1 MPTFSKLVPIL
12 FQSDIVVKQYS
23 VVPRQ
28 TAQFPEMLYNLANK
42 KVIVFLDSNGVDR
55 WRLAV
60 AMILLMYKT
69 C

>member
-28 TAQFPEMLYNLANK
+28 TAQFPEML
-42 KVIVFLDSNGVDR
+42 
-55 WRLAV
+55 
-60 AMILLMYKT
+60 
-69 C
+69 